1 MTTSTMNSIIVG
13 AAITLSAGAVASA
26 FNAYTDIALLKQRA
40 DAMEITVR
48 KNAATSER
56 LDTTLNV
63 LDKNIA
69 IQTETLKALKET
81 VNRLEDVLLE
91 SRKPY

>member
-1 MTTSTMNSIIVG
+1 MTTNLNAVVVG
-13 AAITLSAGAVASA
+13 VAITLSAGAVASA
-26 FNAYTDIALLKQRA
+26 FRAYTDIELLKQRA
-40 DAMEITVR
+40 DVMEVTVR

-56 LDTTLNV
+56 LDQTLNV

-69 IQTETLKALKET
+69 VQTETLNALKET

-91 SRKPY
+91 SRRPR

>member
-1 MTTSTMNSIIVG
+1 MTNLNHIIIGV
-13 AAITLSAGAVASA
+13 AITLSAGAIASA
-26 FNAYTDIALLKQRA
+26 FTAYTDIALLKQRA

-56 LDTTLNV
+56 LDATLNV

-69 IQTETLKALKET
+69 IQTETLKALKDT
-81 VNRLEDVLLE
+81 VDKLEDILLDGR
-91 SRKPY
+91 RKQ

>member
-1 MTTSTMNSIIVG
+1 MSNLNNIVVG
-13 AAITLSAGAVASA
+13 ITITLSAGAVASA